1 MVQFLRLTDPI
12 SQTRHGDDAHRRIGL
27 NRRPPGSQSSLSFIS
42 EIVAEGGWLS
52 LRDLVEMLADRG
64 LDVHPSTIWRWVQKF
79 VPEFEKRW
87 ARLRKPVDTSWKM
100 EVRLGVAD
108 PMT

>member
-64 LDVHPSTIWRWVQKF
+64 LDVHPSTIWRWD
-79 VPEFEKRW
+79 
-87 ARLRKPVDTSWKM
+87 RLRKPVDTSWKM